1 MMKRS
6 LPILNYADIISQTM
20 SFTIAY
26 TWRES
31 IRDFVKDLCPQSL
44 ITGPVGAIIF
54 AMILTMFI
62 IVTTVLMEQFTHIGK
77 YLYDNKF
84 KSPPSTKKEDD
95 DDDEEDDDDDDD

>member
-44 ITGPVGAIIF
+44 ISGPVGAIIF
-54 AMILTMFI
+54 C
-62 IVTTVLMEQFTHIGK
+62 
-77 YLYDNKF
+77 YDINNVYH
-84 KSPPSTKKEDD
+84 SYNCPHGTIYSYW
-95 DDDEEDDDDDDD
+95 